1 VRFAHLLLDHG
12 ADATALD
19 STSNGVLQYA
29 AFSAQTELIAPL
41 LAAGA
46 DQHINRASRGG
57 FTPLLTAVAEG
68 HLHVAR
74 QLLRAGAVQGAC
86 GQKQP
91 TELMVASRRCDTA
104 MAALLL
110 RHDALPA
117 GGGAGCVDEN
127 HRPKGVGDTVRAT
140 ALLHAVKCDT
150 TLEVLLAAGMM
161 DDGTALTLA
170 VLQGQEQ
177 NARKLLASQS
187 PATLRVDRWTPLQ
200 WAVATGQLSLAVTIG
215 AAQWSLPMLLCH
227 LLGTSVLVAVGAAAT
242 NRVLSRGAP
251 AAKRERGAKAN
262 RTVAGSRPR
271 PRRRK
276 EGNELDQ
283 PSRLFALH
291 KCGLTWA
298 HLLHSSRLAAGAEPE
313 PEPEVVA
320 EQGVTGKAAKVTAA
334 EKRAATARRAAA
346 AEAAAAEAAAAS
358 EATAAA
364 AEAATWALVAE
375 AAARAEAAE
384 AAAAGQVPYP
394 YPYPYP

>member
-1 VRFAHLLLDHG
+1 MLLEHG

-46 DQHINRASRGG
+46 DQHINRASRTG

-91 TELMVASRRCDTA
+91 TELTVASRRCDTA

-110 RHDALPA
+110 RHGALPA

-140 ALLHAVKCDT
+140 ALVHAVKCDT

-215 AAQWSLPMLLCH
+215 AAQWSAPMLLWH
-227 LLGTSVLVAVGAAAT
+227 LLATSVLVAVGATAT

-251 AAKRERGAKAN
+251 AVKRERGAKAN

-276 EGNELDQ
+276 EEGNELDR

-298 HLLHSSRLAAGAEPE
+298 HLLQSRLAAGAEPE
-313 PEPEVVA
+313 PEPEAVA
-320 EQGVTGKAAKVTAA
+320 EQGVTVKAAKVAAA
-334 EKRAATARRAAA
+334 EKRAATMSRQAAA
-346 AEAAAAEAAAAS
+346 AEAAAAKAAVAS

-384 AAAAGQVPYP
+384 AAAAGQVT
-394 YPYPYP
+394 

>member
-1 VRFAHLLLDHG
+1 MRFAHLLLDHG

-91 TELMVASRRCDTA
+91 TELTVASRRCDTA

-110 RHDALPA
+110 RHGALPA
-117 GGGAGCVDEN
+117 GDGAGCVDEN

-140 ALLHAVKCDT
+140 ALVHAVKCDT
-150 TLEVLLAAGMM
+150 TLEVLLAAGIM

-262 RTVAGSRPR
+262 RSVAGSRPR

-276 EGNELDQ
+276 EEGNELDR

-298 HLLHSSRLAAGAEPE
+298 HLLHSSRLAAGSEPE

-320 EQGVTGKAAKVTAA
+320 EQGVTGNAAKETGA
-334 EKRAATARRAAA
+334 EKRAATMSRRAAA
-346 AEAAAAEAAAAS
+346 AEVAAAKAATAS

-394 YPYPYP
+394 YL